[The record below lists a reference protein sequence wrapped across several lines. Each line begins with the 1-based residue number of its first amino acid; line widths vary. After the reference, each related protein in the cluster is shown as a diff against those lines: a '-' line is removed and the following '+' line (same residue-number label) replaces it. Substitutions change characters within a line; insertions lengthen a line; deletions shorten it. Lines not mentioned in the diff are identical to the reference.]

1 MKPFYLAD
9 NQLENNQFVPKA
21 GIEQQDWDLWRVE
34 KYYLYH
40 LINRELQLVI

>member
-21 GIEQQDWDLWRVE
+21 GIEQQD
-34 KYYLYH
+34 
-40 LINRELQLVI
+40 